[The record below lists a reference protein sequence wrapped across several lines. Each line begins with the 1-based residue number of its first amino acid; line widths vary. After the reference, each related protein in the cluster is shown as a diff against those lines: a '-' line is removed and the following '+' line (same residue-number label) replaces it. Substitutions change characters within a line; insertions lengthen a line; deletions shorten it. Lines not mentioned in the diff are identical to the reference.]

1 MAERQ
6 ANNAAEVSSSGQN
19 AASSATVN
27 EEDIVLLESMGFG
40 RERIVEALQLN
51 GNDVNRAIAFLLG

>member
-6 ANNAAEVSSSGQN
+6 ARNNSADASGSGQSEE
-19 AASSATVN
+19 ASTN
-27 EEDIVLLESMGFG
+27 QEDIVLLESMGFQ
-40 RERIVEALQLN
+40 RERIIEALQMN